1 MRRLEMTRRSD
12 TRGRARL
19 GPLALSL
26 VMASPALSGCG
37 GQARALVHS
46 SGDLGK
52 AVRRGDRDQI
62 NEHVLPA
69 TRSRVDYD
77 ELLASEADWDGR
89 LARPTGAR
97 PEALIYLGNDEVVEA
112 IWTDRGWRFA
122 TDPTDYFGQS
132 TPREALRSLVRASRE
147 GRWDVMLDLAPR
159 RYRMGLSA
167 KDLEQA
173 WTEGPQ
179 AQALGE
185 ARDRLADRLAGT
197 IRADAHQAILDLG
210 DGEFARLER
219 EKDRW
224 VVVDF

>member
-1 MRRLEMTRRSD
+1 MRS
-12 TRGRARL
+12 ARFGMATAL
-19 GPLALSL
+19 ILATTL
-26 VMASPALSGCG
+26 AGCG
-37 GQARALVHS
+37 GQARALVRS

-52 AVRRGDRDQI
+52 AVRRADREQI
-62 NEHVLPA
+62 DAGVLPA
-69 TRSRVDYD
+69 SRSRIDYE
-77 ELLASEADWDGR
+77 ELLAENSTWSGR
-89 LARPTGAR
+89 LSRPTGAR
-97 PEALIYLGNDEVVEA
+97 PEALLYLANDDLVEV
-112 IWTDRGWRFA
+112 IWTDEGWRFA
-122 TDPTDYFGQS
+122 SDPTVYFGQA

-147 GRWDVMLDLAPR
+147 ARWDVMWNLAPR

-167 KDLEQA
+167 EDLATA

-179 AQALGE
+179 AQALQD
-185 ARDRLADRLAGT
+185 ARDRLGERLSGT

>member
-1 MRRLEMTRRSD
+1 MRRILTVCLVA
-12 TRGRARL
+12 TFVAACGGHAR
-19 GPLALSL
+19 SL
-26 VMASPALSGCG
+26 VHA
-37 GQARALVHS
+37 

-52 AVRRGDRDQI
+52 SIRRGDREKI
-62 NEHVLPA
+62 EVGVLPA
-69 TRSRVDYD
+69 IRSRVDY
-77 ELLASEADWDGR
+77 EVLLEDASGWGER

-97 PEALIYLGNDEVVEA
+97 PEALLYLANDEVVEA
-112 IWTDRGWRFA
+112 VWTDKGWRFA
-122 TDPTDYFGQS
+122 SDPTEYFGQS

-147 GRWDVMLDLAPR
+147 ARWDVMLDLAPR
-159 RYRMGLSA
+159 RYRMGLS
-167 KDLEQA
+167 EQNLAVA

-179 AQALGE
+179 AQALTK
-185 ARDRLADRLAGT
+185 ARDRLAERLAGT

>member
-1 MRRLEMTRRSD
+1 VATL
-12 TRGRARL
+12 
-19 GPLALSL
+19 LA
-26 VMASPALSGCG
+26 GCG
-37 GQARALVHS
+37 GQARALVRS
-46 SGDLGK
+46 SADLGNS
-52 AVRRGDRDQI
+52 VRRADREQI
-62 NEHVLPA
+62 DEGVLPA
-69 TRSRVDYD
+69 ARSRVDY
-77 ELLASEADWDGR
+77 EQLLAESEAWGDR

-97 PEALIYLGNDEVVEA
+97 PEALLYLANDDVVEV
-112 IWTDRGWRFA
+112 IWTDDGWRFA
-122 TDPTDYFGQS
+122 SDPTVYFGQS

-147 GRWDVMLDLAPR
+147 GRWDVMLNLAPR

-167 KDLEQA
+167 QDLEAA

-179 AQALGE
+179 AQALRE
-185 ARDRLADRLAGT
+185 ARDRLGDHLSGT

>member
-1 MRRLEMTRRSD
+1 MRSANFRLAT
-12 TRGRARL
+12 AAIV
-19 GPLALSL
+19 LATTL
-26 VMASPALSGCG
+26 AGCG
-37 GQARALVHS
+37 GQARALVRS

-52 AVRRGDRDQI
+52 AVRRGDREQI
-62 NEHVLPA
+62 DAGVLPA
-69 TRSRVDYD
+69 TRSRIDY
-77 ELLASEADWDGR
+77 EQLLADTGEWSAR
-89 LARPTGAR
+89 LSRPTGAR
-97 PEALIYLGNDEVVEA
+97 PEALIFLANDDVVEV
-112 IWTDRGWRFA
+112 IWTDDGWRFA
-122 TDPTDYFGQS
+122 SDPTVYFGQS

-147 GRWDVMLDLAPR
+147 GRWDVMLNLAPR

-167 KDLEQA
+167 EDLALA

-179 AQALGE
+179 AQVLQE
-185 ARDRLADRLAGT
+185 ARDRLAERLSGT

>member
-1 MRRLEMTRRSD
+1 MRRTIVTCSIC
-12 TRGRARL
+12 
-19 GPLALSL
+19 
-26 VMASPALSGCG
+26 VMASFVAGCG
-37 GQARALVHS
+37 GHARSLVQS

-52 AVRRGDRDQI
+52 SVRKGDRDKI
-62 NEHVLPA
+62 DEGVLPA
-69 TRSRVDYD
+69 TRSRIDY
-77 ELLASEADWDGR
+77 ETLLADTSTWAER

-112 IWTDRGWRFA
+112 VWTDKGWRFA
-122 TDPTDYFGQS
+122 SDPTAYFGQS

-147 GRWDVMLDLAPR
+147 GRWDVMLNLAPR
-159 RYRMGLSA
+159 RYRMGLSED
-167 KDLEQA
+167 DLSLA

-179 AQALGE
+179 AQALQD
-185 ARDRLADRLAGT
+185 ARDRLAQRLAGT

>member
-1 MRRLEMTRRSD
+1 MRRILTACLVA
-12 TRGRARL
+12 TFVAACGGHAR
-19 GPLALSL
+19 SL
-26 VMASPALSGCG
+26 VRAST
-37 GQARALVHS
+37 
-46 SGDLGK
+46 DLGK
-52 AVRRGDRDQI
+52 SVRRGDREKI
-62 NEHVLPA
+62 EVGVLPA
-69 TRSRVDYD
+69 TRSRVDHAV
-77 ELLASEADWDGR
+77 LLEDASAWGER

-97 PEALIYLGNDEVVEA
+97 PEALLYLANDEVVEA
-112 IWTDRGWRFA
+112 VWTDKGWRFA
-122 TDPTDYFGQS
+122 TDPTEYFGQS

-147 GRWDVMLDLAPR
+147 ARWDVMLDLAPR

-167 KDLEQA
+167 QDLAAA

-179 AQALGE
+179 AQALTE
-185 ARDRLADRLAGT
+185 ARDRLAERLAGT

>member
-1 MRRLEMTRRSD
+1 MVR
-12 TRGRARL
+12 
-19 GPLALSL
+19 
-26 VMASPALSGCG
+26 
-37 GQARALVHS
+37 S

-52 AVRRGDRDQI
+52 SVRRGDRDRI
-62 NEHVLPA
+62 DEHVLPA
-69 TRSRVDYD
+69 TRSRIDYAV
-77 ELLASEADWDGR
+77 LLEDASGWGER
-89 LARPTGAR
+89 LGRPTGAR
-97 PEALIYLGNDEVVEA
+97 PEALLYLANDEVVEA
-112 IWTDRGWRFA
+112 VWTDKGWRFA
-122 TDPTDYFGQS
+122 SDPTEYFGQS

-159 RYRMGLSA
+159 RYRMGLSEQ
-167 KDLEQA
+167 DLTLA

-179 AQALGE
+179 APALNE
-185 ARDRLADRLAGT
+185 ARDRLAERLAGT

>member
-1 MRRLEMTRRSD
+1 MRSAIFRMATA
-12 TRGRARL
+12 TV
-19 GPLALSL
+19 LATML
-26 VMASPALSGCG
+26 AGCG
-37 GQARALVHS
+37 GQARALVRS

-52 AVRRGDRDQI
+52 AVRRGDRERIDAG
-62 NEHVLPA
+62 VLPA
-69 TRSRVDYD
+69 TRSRIDY
-77 ELLASEADWDGR
+77 EQLLADTGEWSAR
-89 LARPTGAR
+89 LSRPTGAR
-97 PEALIYLGNDEVVEA
+97 PEALIFLANDDVVEV
-112 IWTDRGWRFA
+112 IWTDDGWRFA
-122 TDPTDYFGQS
+122 SDPTVYFGQS

-147 GRWDVMLDLAPR
+147 GRWDVMLNLAPR

-167 KDLEQA
+167 EDLALA

-179 AQALGE
+179 AQVLQE
-185 ARDRLADRLAGT
+185 ARDRLAERLSGT